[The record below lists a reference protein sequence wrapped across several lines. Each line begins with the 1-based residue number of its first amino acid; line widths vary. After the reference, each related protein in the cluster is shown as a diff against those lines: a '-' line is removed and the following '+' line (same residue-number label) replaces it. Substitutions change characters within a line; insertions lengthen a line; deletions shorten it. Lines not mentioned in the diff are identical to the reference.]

1 MPYGYDKVSY
11 GPLVVIPERIRERQE
26 AETYKNNMNATR
38 YAKLK
43 EEREK
48 EERAQRTRDLSDK
61 LIADGRRREAEKRA
75 AEATRIAEE
84 AAEATRKEDEWR
96 IERRIKRTDNRA
108 ERTAEART
116 AARARAEATRNSSLH
131 PTKESSG
138 GYKNKKPSVSQSK
151 EILGKQRRIY
161 KVAGSRKEH
170 VKYKGQLIPVS
181 DYKKL
186 MKLKH

>member
-1 MPYGYDKVSY
+1 MPYGYDKVY
-11 GPLVVIPERIRERQE
+11 NGELVKISQASRAKQ
-26 AETYKNNMNATR
+26 AQETYNNSVR
-38 YAKLK
+38 K
-43 EEREK
+43 EYYERKAENEMK
-48 EERAQRTRDLSDK
+48 KANEERAKMLSDK
-61 LIADGRRREAEKRA
+61 LIEDGKMKKTEAAEETRRA
-75 AEATRIAEE
+75 AE
-84 AAEATRKEDEWR
+84 AAEATRKADEWR

-186 MKLKH
+186 MKPKH